1 MIALA
6 GEDHVGLGSDFDGA
20 PMPKDLAD
28 VAHLPALRQAMA
40 DHGYGAELIAKIC
53 NGNWLAF
60 LRRTWGA

>member
-1 MIALA
+1 
-6 GEDHVGLGSDFDGA
+6 
-20 PMPKDLAD
+20 MPKDLAD